1 VKSNHNKNRKFLEI
15 NDKLI
20 FSFKAS
26 SNRLMFQITSFH
38 YEKQRKSI
46 KRGSRLKFT
55 KPYIF
60 SVSPSML
67 ESCINLIFP
76 IKWILEES

>member
-1 VKSNHNKNRKFLEI
+1 
-15 NDKLI
+15 
-20 FSFKAS
+20 
-26 SNRLMFQITSFH
+26 MTSFH
-38 YEKQRKSI
+38 YEEERKSI

-67 ESCINLIFP
+67 ERYINLIFP
-76 IKWILEES
+76 INGFWKKVK